1 MITLIYLDSL
11 SGINYHRIMTPFL
24 RLKHDQGLNI
34 HFIQNF
40 NDLKEFDLT
49 KVKNLVTTRR
59 VSVSNHQAFKKFLKD
74 NDVKLIL
81 DNDDYWILPSDNPA
95 KEWYKKVEAD
105 NIKNTIK
112 IADEIWSPSKFL
124 IKEMRKINKSAV
136 YRIVPNTVYTE
147 EKQWKDI
154 QKDNPKDYKV
164 RFGYLGANGHQ
175 KDLDEMGM
183 TFENHELY
191 CMNLM
196 DYRERLKAKY
206 GINATDITQYGQLYK
221 FFDVSLSPLK
231 NSKFNRCKSELKV
244 IEAGFTKT
252 AIIASNVTPYKEV
265 IKHGETGIL
274 CSTPKEWKE
283 AVEGMTLGK
292 AWRLAE
298 NLHKYCKEHYDLS
311 DINKIR
317 LEGLQ

>member
-1 MITLIYLDSL
+1 
-11 SGINYHRIMTPFL
+11 MTPFL

-183 TFENHELY
+183 TFEDHELY

-196 DYRERLKAKY
+196 DYRERLKAKH

-283 AVEGMTLGK
+283 AIEGMTLSK

-298 NLHKYCKEHYDLS
+298 NLHKYCKKHYDLS

>member
-11 SGINYHRIMTPFL
+11 SGINYHRVMTPFL

-183 TFENHELY
+183 TFEDHELY

-196 DYRERLKAKY
+196 DYRDRLKAKY

-283 AVEGMTLGK
+283 AIEGMTLSK

-298 NLHKYCKEHYDLS
+298 NLHKYCKKHYDLS

>member
-24 RLKHDQGLNI
+24 RLKHEEGLNI
-34 HFIQNF
+34 HFIQDF

-59 VSVSNHQAFKKFLKD
+59 VSVSNHQAFSNFLKD

-124 IKEMRKINKSAV
+124 VKEMRKINKSAV
-136 YRIVPNTVYTE
+136 YRLVPNTVYTE

-183 TFENHELY
+183 TFEDHELY

-196 DYRERLKAKY
+196 D
-206 GINATDITQYGQLYK
+206 K

-298 NLHKYCKEHYDLS
+298 NLHEYCKKHYDLT

-317 LEGLQ
+317 LEGLK

>member
-183 TFENHELY
+183 TFEDHELY

-196 DYRERLKAKY
+196 DYRERLKAKH

-283 AVEGMTLGK
+283 AIEGMTLSK

-298 NLHKYCKEHYDLS
+298 NLHKYCKKHYDLS